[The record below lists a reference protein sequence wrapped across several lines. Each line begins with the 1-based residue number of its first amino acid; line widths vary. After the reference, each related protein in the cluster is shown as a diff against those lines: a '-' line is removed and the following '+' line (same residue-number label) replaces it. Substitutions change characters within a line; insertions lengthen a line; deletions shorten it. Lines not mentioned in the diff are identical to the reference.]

1 MKLVFVRHGD
11 PDYVHDSLTP
21 EGRIEAEMLSERMC
35 QMHMDEIYVSPLGRA
50 KATAAPTLQKLNRE
64 AVEYEWLR
72 EFEAKVI
79 RPDGPD
85 DVRLVTWDWLPSD
98 WTGHA
103 DFYDYENWG
112 NHPVLKEAHAKEEYD
127 RVTALFDAFLRE
139 HGYVKEGNLFH
150 VTKANNDTLVF
161 FCHYGVTVVFLSYLL
176 HISPMIL
183 WHGLVAAPTSVTTV
197 VTEERQQGIAS
208 FRVTSY
214 GDTSHLYVHDRAPS
228 FAARFC
234 ECYDNQNER
243 HTWNS

>member
-11 PDYVHDSLTP
+11 PDYIHDSLTP

-35 QMHMDEIYVSPLGRA
+35 KMHMDEIYVSPLGRA

-64 AVEYEWLR
+64 AIEYPWLR
-72 EFEAKVI
+72 EFEAKII

-85 DVRLVTWDWLPSD
+85 DVRLVTWDWLPAD

-103 DFYDYENWG
+103 DFYDYENWSH
-112 NHPVLKEAHAKEEYD
+112 HPILEEAHAGEEYN
-127 RVTALFDAFLRE
+127 RVTAAFDAFLRD
-139 HGYVKEGNLFH
+139 HGYAKEGNLFK

-214 GDTSHLYVHDRAPS
+214 GDTSHLYIHDREPS

-243 HTWNS
+243 HTWRT